1 MITGDAFRASMRE
14 SLLRMFTALPGKSAR
29 PVNASRVSP
38 EHPVAP
44 YPSNATERPPMMY
57 GVSDNPGLDH
67 AGPPGIVITTTA
79 LLPPVG
85 TRIDNP
91 PPLGTDV
98 GLQSGLPPMRIPR
111 LSPNREMAGVRFAAA
126 PNSMGTPNGDLY
138 FVPLPAIPKTTAISS
153 RVRAGYPQ
161 LADDK
166 AIPAVY
172 VGGDA

>member
-1 MITGDAFRASMRE
+1 MITGDAFRVRVRDSFMR
-14 SLLRMFTALPGKSAR
+14 LFTANPGRSVR
-29 PVNASRVSP
+29 PVNASNVSP

-44 YPSNATERPPMMY
+44 YPSNATERPARFY

-67 AGPPGIVITTTA
+67 AGPPGIVVTTTA

-85 TRIDNP
+85 TTIDNP
-91 PPLGTDV
+91 TPLGTDLN
-98 GLQSGLPPMRIPR
+98 LQRGIPPTRIPR
-111 LSPNREMAGVRFAAA
+111 LAPNREMAGVRFAAA
-126 PNSMGTPNGDLY
+126 QNSMGLPNGDLY

-166 AIPAVY
+166 MIPAVY